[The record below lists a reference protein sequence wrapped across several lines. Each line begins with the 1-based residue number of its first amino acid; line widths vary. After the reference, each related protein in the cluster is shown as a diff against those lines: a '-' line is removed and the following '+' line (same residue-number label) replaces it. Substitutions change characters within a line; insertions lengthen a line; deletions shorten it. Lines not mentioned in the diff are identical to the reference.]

1 MMKKTFLVMAGCS
14 ICLSLATAADWNQWR
29 GPGRNGVLPESPK
42 LANEWPAEGPK
53 KLWESEMIPGND
65 EGGHGSPVVM
75 GKRAYLSV
83 VWHTDV
89 PSETRTITD
98 LVMRN
103 LGYQNPGGLG
113 KELAAKMEAD
123 REALSPQ
130 LRGKKLDEY
139 IEQWIEANLNKR
151 QKQLMS
157 GFVSGR
163 FKKGKLAIP
172 LEDYAKLN
180 AMEDKPFATEAAFK
194 KWLDDEGFA
203 DHVKQQVLEK
213 VPPTQRV
220 AEDVVICL
228 DLETGKTIWKA
239 AAAGEPKGRNCSST
253 PVVADGKVFAM
264 GSTHLY
270 AVDADKGK
278 TLWSMPLPA
287 KAPGSSPLYMDGVVV
302 INAGKLT
309 AYDAT
314 SGKLLWQE
322 AKIGGGQS
330 SPVAWK
336 KDGKTLVIFNGRNE
350 LTAHDLKTGAIAWRT
365 EGGGDATPSIVDDT
379 LAVQTKNAK
388 LGLVAF
394 KLKLDGVEELWK
406 FPLEVVRTQSSPII
420 YNGNVYLMD
429 DGYHYCVSLASG
441 EVRWKQPVP
450 STISSPL
457 IADGKVFVMMNNG
470 NNIQMLKATADQ
482 RVELG
487 KANVRALWCPSPTIS
502 QGKLL
507 VRTKD
512 RVVCYDLREG

>member
-172 LEDYAKLN
+172 LEDYEKLN
-180 AMEDKPFATEAAFK
+180 AIEDKPFATEAAFK

-239 AAAGEPKGRNCSST
+239 AAPGEPKGRNCSST